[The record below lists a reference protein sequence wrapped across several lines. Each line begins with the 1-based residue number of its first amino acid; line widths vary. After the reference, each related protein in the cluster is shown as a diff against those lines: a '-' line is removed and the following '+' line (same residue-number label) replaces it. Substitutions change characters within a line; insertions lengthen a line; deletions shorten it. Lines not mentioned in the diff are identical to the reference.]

1 MLASSYLLQR
11 FFLPACI
18 FFFKSSCRIVS
29 YLWLM
34 ASNSMTKFKNSVYL
48 SFSLLLVYKYKN
60 IYYVDLKVILK

>member
-18 FFFKSSCRIVS
+18 FFLNHPVALFLIFDSWRV
-29 YLWLM
+29 
-34 ASNSMTKFKNSVYL
+34 TVFKNSVYL